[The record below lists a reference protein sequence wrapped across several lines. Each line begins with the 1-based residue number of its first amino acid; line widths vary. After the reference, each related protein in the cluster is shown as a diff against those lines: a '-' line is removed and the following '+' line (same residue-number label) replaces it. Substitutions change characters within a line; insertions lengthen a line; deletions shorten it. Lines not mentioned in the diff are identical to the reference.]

1 MDVGAIHD
9 LISMANDMAC
19 SVLLA
24 WLLYTEIRRRN
35 GKD

>member
-1 MDVGAIHD
+1 MEVGAIQD
-9 LISMANDMAC
+9 LISTAGDMIC